1 MDKII
6 KSFPALIL
14 KADSELGIVEAIVSV
29 IGNIDLGDDVIH
41 PGSFIKTITERLG
54 KIRVLDNHR
63 TGSTLDVIGK
73 PLEIRELSK
82 AELPPE
88 LLAKHPSAT
97 GGLYTKTQYL
107 IDTPEGKGIFNRI
120 KEGAIDEYSIGFSI
134 PRGKYDV
141 SSVIVDGIKKQ
152 IRNIREIRLF
162 EYSPVI
168 FGMNDATTTLAA
180 KSNEQKELS
189 LFEIEMA
196 VMDAFNDLYINDYDW
211 SGYSCNN
218 VYETYIMACAH
229 KLEVDYPYYKV
240 GYKANFDYSEI
251 TFELPESWQGGNF
264 QFVVGAKSLEQ
275 IEDTKAGRMISSA
288 NMEKLQAAFDA
299 IEAILN
305 AAKPAESDDVDTEEY
320 NNSNNTDEIKA
331 DTELQTQPLITL
343 TDDEKLANY
352 KLQNL
357 KLIEILRDRDNA
369 YIR

>member
-1 MDKII
+1 MNREE
-6 KSFPALIL
+6 KSFPVFLL

-41 PGSFIKTITERLG
+41 PGSFVKTITERLG

-63 TGSTLDVIGK
+63 TTSNLDVIGK

-88 LLAKHPSAT
+88 LLLKHPTAT
-97 GGLYTKTQYL
+97 GGLYTKTQYFMN
-107 IDTPEGKGIFNRI
+107 TPEGKGIFERI
-120 KEGAIDEYSIGFSI
+120 KEGGIDEYSIGFSI

-141 SSVIVDGIKKQ
+141 SSVIIDGIKKQ

-180 KSNEQKELS
+180 KSDEKKDLT
-189 LFEIEMA
+189 LFEIEIT
-196 VMDAFNDLYINDYDW
+196 VMEAFNDLYMNDYDW
-211 SGYSCNN
+211 SGYSCRN
-218 VYETYIMACAH
+218 VYENYIMACAH
-229 KLEVDYPYYKV
+229 KLETDYPYYKI

-251 TFELPESWQGGNF
+251 TFELPEQWQGGNF
-264 QFVVGAKSLEQ
+264 EFVPGAKSYSE
-275 IEDTKAGRMISSA
+275 IKESKAGRMISSA
-288 NMEKLQAAFDA
+288 NMEKLQAAFEA
-299 IEAILN
+299 IEAILE

-320 NNSNNTDEIKA
+320 NNDHNTDEIKA

-343 TDDEKLANY
+343 TDDKRIANY

-357 KLIEILRDRDNA
+357 KLIEYLKERN
-369 YIR
+369 

>member
-6 KSFPALIL
+6 KSFPALVI

-63 TGSTLDVIGK
+63 TSSTLDVIGK

-88 LLAKHPSAT
+88 LIEKFPSAT

-107 IDTPEGKGIFNRI
+107 INTPEGKGIFDRI

-141 SSVIVDGIKKQ
+141 SSVVVDGIKKQ

-180 KSNEQKELS
+180 KSERKELS
-189 LFEIEMA
+189 LLAKHRKVQQAFE
-196 VMDAFNDLYINDYDW
+196 DLYFEHSEDDYSMNY
-211 SGYSCNN
+211 SGYMCTEVYNNYLMAKPCNI
-218 VYETYIMACAH
+218 ETTYGF
-229 KLEVDYPYYKV
+229 YKV
-240 GYKANFDYSEI
+240 GYMSNEDCSDINFANTEDWQGGNLQFVLGAKDYSEI
-251 TFELPESWQGGNF
+251 EE
-264 QFVVGAKSLEQ
+264 
-275 IEDTKAGRMISSA
+275 IKAGRMISSA
-288 NMEKLQAAFDA
+288 NMEKLQAAFEA

-320 NNSNNTDEIKA
+320 NNSHNTDDIKA

-343 TDDEKLANY
+343 TDDERIANY

-357 KLIEILRDRDNA
+357 KLIEFLRNR
-369 YIR
+369 